1 MIEVTTYKCEIC
13 GKTFDDEDDCHKH
26 EMEHTTSLLKKAV
39 VMMDSDGEIL
49 SLDDMPTAIERAD
62 TIYVECKETAN
73 ILWGMFE
80 EEGCCVPIE
89 DIDSTVKYPAF
100 FIYDQDHYRWRYM
113 RDLEEEYN
121 CILELKTAAENALLS

>member
-13 GKTFDDEDDCHKH
+13 GKEFDYEDDCRKH
-26 EMEHTTSLLKKAV
+26 EMEHNIHLIGKAV
-39 VMMDSDGEIL
+39 VMMDSVGKIL
-49 SLDDMPTAIERAD
+49 PLDDMHTAIERVCA
-62 TIYVECKETAN
+62 IYVGCKETAD

-80 EEGCCVPIE
+80 EEGYCVPIE

-100 FIYDQDHYRWRYM
+100 FIYDQDYYRWRYM

-121 CILELKTAAENALLS
+121 CILELKTAAENALLN

>member
-13 GKTFDDEDDCHKH
+13 GKEFDYEDDCRKH
-26 EMEHTTSLLKKAV
+26 EMEHNIHLIEKAV
-39 VMMDSDGEIL
+39 VMMDSVGEFL
-49 SLDDMPTAIERAD
+49 PLDDMHTAIERVCA
-62 TIYVECKETAN
+62 IYVGCKEAAD
-73 ILWGMFE
+73 ILWGLFE
-80 EEGCCVPIE
+80 EEGYCVPIE

-113 RDLEEEYN
+113 HDLEEEYN